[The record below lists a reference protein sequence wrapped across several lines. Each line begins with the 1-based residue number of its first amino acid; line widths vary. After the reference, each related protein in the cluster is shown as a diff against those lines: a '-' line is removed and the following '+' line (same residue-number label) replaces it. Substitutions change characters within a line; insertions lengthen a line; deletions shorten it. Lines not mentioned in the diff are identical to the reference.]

1 MKLPHKYTSI
11 AFAVYMAGVI
21 AFVMSAVL
29 TALASGLSQG
39 YFFRV
44 LSAYTV
50 AFPVAFICVM
60 VFRPFVLFLVRKTV
74 QGPVQIERPSGPTQL
89 P

>member
-11 AFAVYMAGVI
+11 AFAIYMAGII

-29 TALASGLSQG
+29 TTLASGLSQG
-39 YFFRV
+39 YIFRV
-44 LSAYTV
+44 LSAYLA

-60 VFRPFVLFLVRKTV
+60 VFRPLVLFLVKKTV
-74 QGPVQIERPSGPTQL
+74 QGPTSDPDSRDPRNAA
-89 P
+89 